1 MEKATLLKD
10 AKQKDVRAPI
20 DVNQIK
26 DNQRAEM
33 LEAIA
38 KKNYEEN
45 KDDFIPI
52 GDIDADQ
59 KFENIADSD
68 DLKISGNE
76 EEPKGREGVADGLA
90 DDADGQKNVSQQ
102 DETKEELVTI
112 KVDGVEKQVP
122 LSEIHQAGI
131 AAYQKIAA
139 ADKRLEEATLLLR
152 EAKAA
157 RAKQEYDTGTQQTQE
172 SKKTRQEIELEQ
184 KSQKANETLQGSMDN
199 FAQAQAY
206 GSPAEIKKA
215 LEEYQNAWAN
225 VNRIEQQKSY
235 SPDQIDQLIEQ
246 RMRERDLVEQEKRN
260 KEIMENLSLPPEEG
274 GFKDLLD
281 DERLYQLM
289 QYEAEKMLQNGAPN
303 RLETYQEAGINLRKF
318 LKMDTSAKKEN
329 TNDSNNK
336 QTDDLTA
343 KRNRKIRETDYIQTS
358 NIATPSNFAEKTKT
372 REQILHS
379 GIEHLRTL
387 RGQVN

>member
-1 MEKATLLKD
+1 MKKATLLKD

-68 DLKISGNE
+68 DLKISGTE
-76 EEPKGREGVADGLA
+76 EEPKGREGVADGLS

-157 RAKQEYDTGTQQTQE
+157 RAKQEYDTGTQQTPE

-260 KEIMENLSLPPEEG
+260 KEIMESLSLPKEKG

-336 QTDDLTA
+336 QTDDLAA
-343 KRNRKIRETDYIQTS
+343 KRKRKIIETDYIQTS
-358 NIATPSNFAEKTKT
+358 NAATPSNFEDKTKT
-372 REQILHS
+372 REQVLSS
-379 GIEHLRTL
+379 GIAHLRKL
-387 RGQVN
+387 RGQV

>member
-26 DNQRAEM
+26 DNQRVEM

-76 EEPKGREGVADGLA
+76 EEPKGREGVADGLS

-157 RAKQEYDTGTQQTQE
+157 RAKQEYDTGTQQTPE

-260 KEIMENLSLPPEEG
+260 KEIMESLSLPKEKG

-336 QTDDLTA
+336 QTDDLAA
-343 KRNRKIRETDYIQTS
+343 KRKRKIIETDYIQTS
-358 NIATPSNFAEKTKT
+358 NAATPSNFEDKTKT
-372 REQILHS
+372 REQVLSS
-379 GIEHLRTL
+379 GIAHLRKL
-387 RGQVN
+387 RGQV